1 MPLRLN
7 SPIYNW
13 GATDAECAQ
22 PQPCDRFLT
31 NPDDTLFRA
40 IDIDA
45 PPAVTFRWLC
55 QLRAAPYSY
64 DWIDNRGRQSPL
76 TLTPGLDQLA
86 IGQRI
91 MGVFR
96 LVDFEPGRH
105 LTLVLDSSQ
114 ASFFLGEVA
123 ITYALSSA
131 RGKSRLLLK
140 LLVRYPPGLL
150 GTAMHYTIPTA
161 DLIMMRKQLLNLK
174 DLAEAQA
181 RS

>member
-1 MPLRLN
+1 MPTQLN

-22 PQPCDRFLT
+22 PQPCDRVLT

-40 IDIDA
+40 IAIDA

-96 LVDFEPGRH
+96 LADFEPGRH
-105 LTLVLDSSQ
+105 LTL
-114 ASFFLGEVA
+114 
-123 ITYALSSA
+123 A
-131 RGKSRLLLK
+131 RGQSRLLVK